1 MSLPIP
7 CAPAGAFSPGCSR
20 FASLLGLEGNL
31 LGYLGLA
38 CEALGRR
45 KESNL
50 LAISQVLTHRPC
62 LWLSQ
67 GLRLK
72 VCQDFEWLP
81 GGGIEPPTSP
91 SNHFQRQTWHNRF
104 QCPAGTHIPPFPGIR
119 RSFPAVSLS
128 NSDKSVSHRPALLN
142 AVIEVKQLSP
152 TFSPA
157 NPRRWRSSWT

>member
-1 MSLPIP
+1 MTYEVVFFMSLRIP
-7 CAPAGAFSPGCSR
+7 AAPRRRSLRAVRGVAPLLCQVIHPG
-20 FASLLGLEGNL
+20 LPWP
-31 LGYLGLA
+31 A

-142 AVIEVKQLSP
+142 AVI
-152 TFSPA
+152 
-157 NPRRWRSSWT
+157 